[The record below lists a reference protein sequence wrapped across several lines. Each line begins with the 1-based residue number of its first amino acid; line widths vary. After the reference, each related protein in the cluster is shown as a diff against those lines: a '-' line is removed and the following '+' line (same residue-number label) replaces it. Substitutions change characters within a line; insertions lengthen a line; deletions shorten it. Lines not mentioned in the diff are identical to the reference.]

1 MNKMYYVRKIG
12 RGILLSIGLA
22 LGLRLVL
29 GTSMFFPY
37 IEENRAY
44 FFIALTLLG
53 CLIVWLAG
61 LLILAHRCC
70 KKSLLVFV
78 ILCILLVVGK
88 WYWGRCPSDEPL
100 RINGQCYSCQE
111 PEDIYLSCKL
121 TPKQINTCPN
131 RKVVNSRGDWYSVI
145 PRRVSWEPEPELV
158 LESGY
163 RWRVCDAPF
172 DWGYAYLVLLYTS
185 ISLFLISCALYPG
198 KKKNG

>member
-1 MNKMYYVRKIG
+1 MNKMYYMRKIG

-22 LGLRLVL
+22 LGLHLVL
-29 GTSMFFPY
+29 GTSMSFTD
-37 IEENRAY
+37 IGGRAY
-44 FFIALTLLG
+44 FFMALTLLG

-78 ILCILLVVGK
+78 ILCILFVVGK
-88 WYWGRCPSDEPL
+88 WYWDRCPSDEPL

-111 PEDIYLSCKL
+111 PEDIYLRCEL

-131 RKVVNSRGDWYSVI
+131 RKVVNLRGNWYSII
-145 PRRVSWEPEPELV
+145 PRSVCWEPEPEVV
-158 LESGY
+158 LDGGY
-163 RWRVCDAPF
+163 WLDCDTPF
-172 DWGYAYLVLLYTS
+172 DWGYAFLVLLYTS